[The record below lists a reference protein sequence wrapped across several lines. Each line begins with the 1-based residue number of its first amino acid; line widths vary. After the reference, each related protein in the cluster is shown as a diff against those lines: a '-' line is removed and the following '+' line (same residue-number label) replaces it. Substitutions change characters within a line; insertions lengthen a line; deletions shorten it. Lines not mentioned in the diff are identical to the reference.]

1 MLRRLVNFFKGVM
14 DEMRKVSWPSKEEV
28 IASSVVTIVFILIL
42 SVILGLVDFLAST
55 LIGLLLR

>member
-1 MLRRLVNFFKGVM
+1 MFRRLIDFFKGVI

-28 IASSVVTIVFILIL
+28 IASSTVTIVFILVL
-42 SVILGLVDFLAST
+42 SLILGLVDFIAST

>member
-1 MLRRLVNFFKGVM
+1 MFRRLIDFFKGVI

-28 IASSVVTIVFILIL
+28 IASSRVTIVFILIL
-42 SVILGLVDFLAST
+42 SLILGLVDFIVST

>member
-1 MLRRLVNFFKGVM
+1 MFRRLIDFFKGVI

-28 IASSVVTIVFILIL
+28 IASSAVTIVFILIL
-42 SVILGLVDFLAST
+42 SLILGLVDFIAST

>member
-1 MLRRLVNFFKGVM
+1 MFRRLIDFFKGVI

-28 IASSVVTIVFILIL
+28 IASSRVTIVFILIL
-42 SVILGLVDFLAST
+42 SLILGLVDFIAST

>member
-1 MLRRLVNFFKGVM
+1 MFRRLIDFFKGVI

-28 IASSVVTIVFILIL
+28 IASSAVTIVFVLIL
-42 SVILGLVDFLAST
+42 SLILGLVDFIAST

>member
-28 IASSVVTIVFILIL
+28 IASSGVTIVFILIL

>member
-1 MLRRLVNFFKGVM
+1 MFRRLIDFFKGVI

-28 IASSVVTIVFILIL
+28 VASSTVTIVFILIL
-42 SVILGLVDFLAST
+42 SLILGLVDFIAST

>member
-1 MLRRLVNFFKGVM
+1 MFRRLIDFFKGVI

-28 IASSVVTIVFILIL
+28 IASSTVTIVFILIL
-42 SVILGLVDFLAST
+42 SLILGLVDFIAST